1 MEAVDQSRDTA
12 ALNRESPRRSAT
24 PDDPTGF
31 SLRMTGTNPL
41 IDQAVP
47 LLGMVMRARRLEN
60 ARDVESLHRQ
70 VSGEITRLSGEL
82 TEAGMDRAEMMAYRY
97 VLCAFIDEA
106 ILSTSWGSFSVW
118 AQHSMLSRF
127 HNETWGGEKVFA
139 ILGKLEREPKRYR
152 DLLGFIY
159 LCLSLGFE
167 GQYRVR
173 GNDRSEYEA
182 IRSGLYETLYGQ
194 TSARK
199 SGLGDALT
207 GVIDQPETARRPL
220 PVWSVFVLS
229 GLIMAGVYGVY
240 RVALNDHIQSVLAVL
255 EALPH

>member
-1 MEAVDQSRDTA
+1 MEAVDQA
-12 ALNRESPRRSAT
+12 RENPVRGESTSAVNA

-31 SLRMTGTNPL
+31 NLRVTGSNPL

-47 LLGMVMRARRLEN
+47 LLGMVLRARRMTE
-60 ARDVESLHRQ
+60 ARDVEALHRQ
-70 VSGEITRLSGEL
+70 VSGEMTRLSAER
-82 TEAGMDRAEMMAYRY
+82 TEAGMDRAELMAYRY

-106 ILSTSWGSFSVW
+106 ILSTPWGSFSIW

-159 LCLSLGFE
+159 LCLCLGFE

-182 IRSGLYETLYGQ
+182 IRDGLYQTLYGEKG
-194 TSARK
+194 ARRT
-199 SGLGDALT
+199 GLGDALA
-207 GVIDQPETARRPL
+207 GVIDQPEPSRRGIPT
-220 PVWSVFVLS
+220 WSVFAVS
-229 GLIMAGVYGVY
+229 GLVLVVVYGAY
-240 RVALNDHIQSVLAVL
+240 RFVLNEHIQSVLAVL